1 MGAGKT
7 SARGR
12 IRASGDGA
20 DRGIRA
26 GESRGVRSGTKM
38 GQQQRGRGEGK
49 SRLEASST
57 ATTTSRAALLAEAES
72 LLREGRAEDALPLAL
87 RALDEVAS
95 TEPNTTPTTTT
106 TTTTALPAHNLLGE
120 IYLELGNPTSA
131 RTHFLHAVTLD
142 PSGQIPTPQGGGPE
156 KFLWLAQL
164 SDEGGQDSISW
175 FERGA
180 AVLRRE
186 IAATQQQQSDDKEGP
201 EKLKRQL
208 AGALCGMIEVYMT
221 DLSWSSSAEAQCER
235 LISEALL
242 MTPNYAPPLQTL
254 ASIRISQNRIVEA
267 RKALRE
273 SVALWRT
280 ASADG
285 DEDDDDDA
293 VPDFPT
299 RISLCRLLMEVG
311 MEEEA
316 LGVVERLVREDD
328 GSVEAWYLGGWCLYL
343 LGGKQAEAGKSGN
356 HDGVNGVDGMEDG
369 DGVVQDGLGKN
380 EKEENG
386 DGNLYMQSMVSS
398 REWLKQSL
406 KLFEMVGYEDERL
419 RDHARELVG
428 EIDGIFGE
436 QGAEEEEVVVEEWD
450 GFGDDEDEDGEQE
463 DEDEEMDEG

>member
-1 MGAGKT
+1 
-7 SARGR
+7 
-12 IRASGDGA
+12 
-20 DRGIRA
+20 
-26 GESRGVRSGTKM
+26 M
-38 GQQQRGRGEGK
+38 GQQQQGRVKGK
-49 SRLEASST
+49 SRLEVSST
-57 ATTTSRAALLAEAES
+57 ATTTSMAALLMEAES

-87 RALDEVAS
+87 RALDEAA
-95 TEPNTTPTTTT
+95 TMERITTPTTTT
-106 TTTTALPAHNLLGE
+106 TIPTTALPALNLAAE
-120 IYLELGNPTSA
+120 IYLELGNSASA

-186 IAATQQQQSDDKEGP
+186 IAATQEQCDDKEGP

-221 DLSWSSSAEAQCER
+221 DLSWSSGAEAQCER

-242 MTPNYAPPLQTL
+242 ITPNYAPPLQTL
-254 ASIRISQNRIVEA
+254 ASIRISQRRIVEA

-280 ASADG
+280 ENEEG
-285 DEDDDDDA
+285 EEDDDDA
-293 VPDFPT
+293 VPDFST

-316 LGVVERLVREDD
+316 LEVVERLVREDD

-343 LGGKQAEAGKSGN
+343 LGGKQAAEYNSEKNGA
-356 HDGVNGVDGMEDG
+356 NGVDGMEDG
-369 DGVVQDGLGKN
+369 DGDIQDGDEQGDGKN
-380 EKEENG
+380 EEEENG
-386 DGNLYMQSMVSS
+386 EGNLYMQSMVSS

-428 EIDGIFGE
+428 EIDGIVG
-436 QGAEEEEVVVEEWD
+436 EEEEEEEEWN
-450 GFGDDEDEDGEQE
+450 GFGDDDEEEEEDRR

>member
-1 MGAGKT
+1 
-7 SARGR
+7 
-12 IRASGDGA
+12 
-20 DRGIRA
+20 
-26 GESRGVRSGTKM
+26 M
-38 GQQQRGRGEGK
+38 GQQQQGRVDGK
-49 SRLEASST
+49 SRLEVSSA
-57 ATTTSRAALLAEAES
+57 ATTTSMAALLAEAES

-87 RALDEVAS
+87 RALDDAAT
-95 TEPNTTPTTTT
+95 TERNTTPTTTT
-106 TTTTALPAHNLLGE
+106 TIPTTALPALNLAAE
-120 IYLELGNPTSA
+120 IYLELGNPTTA
-131 RTHFLHAVTLD
+131 RSHFLHAVTLD

-180 AVLRRE
+180 VVLRRE
-186 IAATQQQQSDDKEGP
+186 IAATHQPNDKEGP
-201 EKLKRQL
+201 EKLKKQL

-221 DLSWSSSAEAQCER
+221 DLSWSPGAESQCER

-242 MTPNYAPPLQTL
+242 VAPNYAPPLQTL
-254 ASIRISQNRIVEA
+254 ASIRISQSRIVEA

-280 ASADG
+280 G
-285 DEDDDDDA
+285 DEDDDDDDA

-316 LGVVERLVREDD
+316 LGVVERLVQEDD

-343 LGGKQAEAGKSGN
+343 LGGKQAGLDKGGKSGN
-356 HDGVNGVDGMEDG
+356 HDGANGVDGMEDVDG
-369 DGVVQDGLGKN
+369 DVRDGHEHGGEKN
-380 EKEENG
+380 EEEENG
-386 DGNLYMQSMVSS
+386 ESNLYMQSLVSS
-398 REWLKQSL
+398 REWLRQSL

-428 EIDGIFGE
+428 EIDGIVGE
-436 QGAEEEEVVVEEWD
+436 HGVEEEEEEEWD
-450 GFGDDEDEDGEQE
+450 GFGDDDEQDREDK
-463 DEDEEMDEG
+463 DEDEEMDSG